1 MRITTKELR
10 PDLWPVLESLFGP
23 RGACGG
29 CWCQAWR
36 IEKGERWA
44 EIQGATAKARLR
56 KGVLHGTVHGILAFV
71 GREPVGWCTFGPR
84 DSFPRL
90 NRAPSLRCDDS
101 SRVWSIPCF
110 YVARGFRGR
119 GIATALLD
127 HAIRAMRRRG
137 VKTAEAYP
145 SKPDKAGQY
154 IAAFAWTGTRSL
166 FRKAGFTVVGNP
178 RGSKQ
183 RVRKAL
189 HVAPSRSKRADRR
202 A

>member
-10 PDLWPVLESLFGP
+10 PGLWPKVEKLFGP
-23 RGACGG
+23 NGACGG

-36 IEKGERWA
+36 IERGERWH

-56 KGVLHGTVHGILAFV
+56 KGVLHGSVHGILAFV
-71 GREPVGWCTFGPR
+71 GKEPVGWCTFGRR

-101 SRVWSIPCF
+101 SAVWSVPCF
-110 YVARGFRGR
+110 YVARGFRGI
-119 GIATALLD
+119 GVATAMLD

-137 VKTAEAYP
+137 VKIAEGYP
-145 SKPDKAGQY
+145 SKPDAEGQY

-183 RVRKAL
+183 RVRKAIR
-189 HVAPSRSKRADRR
+189 VAPSGSKGAAPRT
-202 A
+202 